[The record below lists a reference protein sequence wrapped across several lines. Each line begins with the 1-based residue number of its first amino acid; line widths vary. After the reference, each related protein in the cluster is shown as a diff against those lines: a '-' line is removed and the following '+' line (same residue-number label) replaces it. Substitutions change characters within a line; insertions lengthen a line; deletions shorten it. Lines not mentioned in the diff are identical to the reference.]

1 MSLELR
7 KHFEELIPLTDEEFA
22 TLASYFNLRN
32 LKKHQYLIQE
42 NEPITN
48 IYFVTKG
55 LLKASYIDTHGK
67 EHIIQF
73 AMENW
78 WISDFQAFY
87 TGVPSVT
94 SIHCLEDVELYAI
107 SRKDL
112 EKICL
117 DNHKV
122 EHFFRI
128 KNSLG
133 YVALQKRI
141 LSLLTT
147 DARERFEQFSAQYPK
162 LIQRVP
168 KKIIASYLGVSR
180 ETLSRITRK
189 L

>member
-1 MSLELR
+1 MENIETYLSEILE
-7 KHFEELIPLTDEEFA
+7 IPRNEVTQCSSFYETKSVAKNEFLLKDGEVCNA
-22 TLASYFNLRN
+22 T
-32 LKKHQYLIQE
+32 
-42 NEPITN
+42 
-48 IYFVTKG
+48 YFVEKG
-55 LLKASYIDTHGK
+55 LLRMYSIDKNGK

>member
-1 MSLELR
+1 
-7 KHFEELIPLTDEEFA
+7 
-22 TLASYFNLRN
+22 
-32 LKKHQYLIQE
+32 
-42 NEPITN
+42 
-48 IYFVTKG
+48 
-55 LLKASYIDTHGK
+55 
-67 EHIIQF
+67 
-73 AMENW
+73 MENW

>member
-1 MSLELR
+1 M
-7 KHFEELIPLTDEEFA
+7 KTKQTAFETLFA
-22 TLASYFNLRN
+22 EQATANADLRN
-32 LKKHQYLIQE
+32 MKS
-42 NEPITN
+42 
-48 IYFVTKG
+48 
-55 LLKASYIDTHGK
+55 ASGI
-67 EHIIQF
+67 
-73 AMENW
+73 
-78 WISDFQAFY
+78 
-87 TGVPSVT
+87 
-94 SIHCLEDVELYAI
+94 
-107 SRKDL
+107 RKDL

-141 LSLLTT
+141 LFLLTT